1 MTRVLPL
8 LAVLLVGTLAVLAI
22 MRVRFSSDIYELL
35 PEDLPEARGLEQ
47 VNRYFNRDA
56 QLIVTVR
63 GQSSWAV
70 EEAGGALAALL
81 REQDQ
86 LVGDL
91 FQELNFETMVAEG
104 GALLAWAWFNSPPDQ
119 LAALDGKLAS
129 GQSGEV
135 LKDSLERIND
145 AVTAEKALILS
156 YDPLGLT
163 QVGPGEGA
171 EGVFAADPMR
181 SEAGDFEIFFVEG
194 RGVDFSD
201 YREVRYWLD
210 QVEVVVTEWLQE
222 WNAELKDELQ
232 VEVGLTGTPAF
243 MAEIGS
249 EMERDMTVS
258 VLLTLVL
265 ISVLF
270 FLVHR
275 QLVPL
280 SWLLVIMLGILAV
293 TLTLAELV
301 VGELSVMSVGFAAI
315 LMGLAV
321 DYGIVLYREALGTPG
336 SARQLRRA
344 VGPGIGWAAVTTA
357 AVFLILNLSSLP
369 GLAELGKLVALGILL
384 GAVAMLFGFAPVASA
399 VVRGHASAGSRDW
412 VPSSPRN
419 AVVAVLTICVLL
431 GALSSIIFGERPGL
445 QPNFHPFRMKES
457 PALATW
463 KEMRDELYGEGEATP
478 AVITAPDF
486 EQLHIHLEAFGKRV
500 SGAEEGGLL
509 DQVILPT
516 SWVPHLGH
524 QRRNADVVRSLLL
537 ERMRLLSEIDKAGFT
552 EEGMALTRTVMDSWE
567 KCLGQFDGENPVL
580 PAGSL
585 AKWTINRIVR
595 EKEGKVAAIAALRP
609 VAPRDR
615 SWIQAVCDENANV
628 ASLSSLGTALNERIQ
643 EDLWRVFLPML
654 LILTFILAMVYRSWR
669 ELVLTLHA
677 LVFGAAILVILT
689 VWTPLSWNSFNVCG
703 IPLLFGTGLDFSIH
717 MLFALRRSGGNLGSV
732 RRGMGKAVTFCGLSS
747 AIGFGSLA
755 TASAHGLSSLGV
767 VCAVGILVNTFVAVV
782 LLPSWYQLLHSR
794 VKSETDSSGLVD

>member
-1 MTRVLPL
+1 MRRLFPF

-91 FQELNFETMVAEG
+91 FQELDFETMVAEG
-104 GALLAWAWFNSPPDQ
+104 GAFLAWAWFNSPPEQ
-119 LAALDGKLAS
+119 LAELDGKLAS

-135 LKDSLERIND
+135 LKDSLLRIND

-163 QVGPGEGA
+163 QVGPEEGT

-181 SEAGDFEIFFVEG
+181 SEVGDFEIFFVEG

-201 YREVRYWLD
+201 YREVRHWLD

-222 WNAELKDELQ
+222 WNAELEDELQ

-357 AVFLILNLSSLP
+357 AVFLVLNLSSLP
-369 GLAELGKLVALGILL
+369 GLAELGNLVALGILL
-384 GAVAMLFGFAPVASA
+384 GAVVMLFGFAPVASA
-399 VVRGHASAGSRDW
+399 VARGLSSAGSRDW

-419 AVVAVLTICVLL
+419 AVVAVLTVCVLL
-431 GALSSIIFGERPGL
+431 GALGSIIFGERPGL

-500 SGAEEGGLL
+500 SGAREAGLL
-509 DQVILPT
+509 DRVILPT

-524 QRRNADVVRSLLL
+524 QRRNADVVRGLLA
-537 ERMRLLSEIDKAGFT
+537 ERMRLLSEIDEAGFT
-552 EEGMALTRTVMDSWE
+552 EEGMALTRTVMGSWE
-567 KCLGQFDGENPVL
+567 NYLEQFDGENPVL

-585 AKWTINRIVR
+585 AKWTFNRIVR
-595 EKEGKVAAIAALRP
+595 EKDGKVAAIAALRP

-615 SWIQAVCDENANV
+615 SWIQAVCAENANV

-654 LILTFILAMVYRSWR
+654 LILTFVLAMVYRSWR
-669 ELVLTLHA
+669 ELILTLHA
-677 LVFGAAILVILT
+677 LVFGAAILLILT

-782 LLPSWYQLLHSR
+782 VLPSWYQLLHSGA
-794 VKSETDSSGLVD
+794 KSGTDSSGLAD